1 MQKKIIFL
9 SEMPITNGVIQS
21 QLLPILSAA
30 SIAGYDVEIMETT
43 GRFDSQEKNRE
54 QAEKK
59 LEQERITLKSISV
72 KRYTL
77 FPSIIYFTWKA
88 FGMIRDSIK
97 ENSDGQTI
105 IYARNYKFAPILLIV
120 KCLWKVPYIYSPRG
134 AYVAERRFYKK
145 TKDLLYASLIGYFE
159 KKAILGAQKTIVE
172 TDGFKAHL
180 EKTYSLPGGL
190 FQVIPN
196 CYDSSLLPSSDW
208 DREEM
213 RQKLGFSGKKVIA
226 YAGTVEVW
234 YEFEKMIDL
243 VSRLRKKCPNI
254 FFQLFL
260 KEDYARDESSG
271 MVGEIRNLMEK
282 YGFQENESYAISS
295 YSPAER
301 YLYLSACDAG
311 ICLSVPEEFKSMM
324 LYLKIVDFI
333 GAGLPIIANS
343 DMSEAK
349 KIIAASG
356 KGAIVDYEN
365 WENSIERIDL
375 DELFRKGSGHPDRLK
390 EYSSSKVV
398 PEYIKL
404 FKRSFRK
411 K

>member
-1 MQKKIIFL
+1 
-9 SEMPITNGVIQS
+9 MPITNGVIQS
-21 QLLPILSAA
+21 QLLPILLEA
-30 SIAGYDVEIMETT
+30 SNAGYGVEIIETT
-43 GRFDSQEKNRE
+43 GRFDSQEKNRQE
-54 QAEKK
+54 IQEK
-59 LEQERITLKSISV
+59 LEQERVALKSIAV
-72 KRYTL
+72 KRHTL
-77 FPSIIYFTWKA
+77 LPSIVYFTWQSYSL
-88 FGMIRDSIK
+88 IRKSLK
-97 ENSDGQTI
+97 NSGEKGLA
-105 IYARNYKFAPILLIV
+105 IYARNYKFTPILLIA
-120 KCLWKVPYIYSPRG
+120 KYLWGTPYVYSPRG

-145 TKDLLYASLIGYFE
+145 TKDLLYASFIGYFE
-159 KKAILGAQKTIVE
+159 KKAILGAQKTIIE

-180 EKTYSLPGGL
+180 EKAYSLPDGL

-213 RQKLGFSGKKVIA
+213 RKKLGFSGKKVIA

-243 VSRLRKKCPNI
+243 VSRLRKKDSSI

-271 MVGEIRNLMEK
+271 MIGEIRSLMEK
-282 YGFQENESYAISS
+282 YGFQEKESYAISS
-295 YSPAER
+295 YSPTER

-311 ICLSVPEEFKSMM
+311 ICLSVPQEFKSMM

-365 WENSIERIDL
+365 WEDSIKRIDIN
-375 DELFRKGSGHPDRLK
+375 ELFRKGSGNTARLE
-390 EYSSSKVV
+390 EYSSDKVI
-398 PEYIKL
+398 PEYIKM
-404 FKRSFRK
+404 FKRAFRRK
-411 K
+411 

>member
-1 MQKKIIFL
+1 MQKKILFL

-30 SIAGYDVEIMETT
+30 SKAGYVVEIMETT

-59 LEQERITLKSISV
+59 LEQERIALKSIAV

-105 IYARNYKFAPILLIV
+105 IYARNYKFAPILLIAE
-120 KCLWKVPYIYSPRG
+120 CLWKVPYIYSPRG

-159 KKAILGAQKTIVE
+159 NKAIIGASRTIVE
-172 TDGFKAHL
+172 TDGFKDHL
-180 EKTYSLPGGL
+180 KKLYSLPARC
-190 FQVIPN
+190 FEVIQN

-208 DREEM
+208 DREGM
-213 RQKLGFSGKKVIA
+213 RKKLGFSGKKVIA

-243 VSRLRKKCPNI
+243 VSRLRKRDPDI

-260 KEDYARDESSG
+260 KEDYARNESSG
-271 MVGEIRNLMEK
+271 MFREINDLMEK
-282 YGFQENESYAISS
+282 YGFQEKESYAISS
-295 YSPAER
+295 YPPTDR

-333 GAGLPIIANS
+333 GSGLPIIANS

-365 WENSIERIDL
+365 WEDSIERINL
-375 DELFRKGSGHPDRLK
+375 EKLFSKENGHSRRLE
-390 EYSSSKVV
+390 EYSSDMII
-398 PEYIKL
+398 PEYTKL
-404 FKRSFRK
+404 FKKTFRK